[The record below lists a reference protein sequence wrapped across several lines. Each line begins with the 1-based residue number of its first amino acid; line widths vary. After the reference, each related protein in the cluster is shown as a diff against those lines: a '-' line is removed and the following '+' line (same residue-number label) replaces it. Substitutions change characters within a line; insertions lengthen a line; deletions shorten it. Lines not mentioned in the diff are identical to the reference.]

1 MKLFSCSD
9 PSRKVRNNARTE
21 PYTNL
26 AGNDFVAT
34 LDWILHEKDALR
46 TRAVAPIPALDE
58 VRAAHFALPSASF
71 PSDHV
76 CLVADLEWVAAS

>member
-1 MKLFSCSD
+1 M
-9 PSRKVRNNARTE
+9 
-21 PYTNL
+21 
-26 AGNDFVAT
+26 AT

-58 VRAAHFALPSASF
+58 VRATYFALPSESF

-76 CLVADLEWVAAS
+76 CLVADLEWLRVVYM

>member
-1 MKLFSCSD
+1 MFHEALLARS

-58 VRAAHFALPSASF
+58 VVRAAAG
-71 PSDHV
+71 V
-76 CLVADLEWVAAS
+76 